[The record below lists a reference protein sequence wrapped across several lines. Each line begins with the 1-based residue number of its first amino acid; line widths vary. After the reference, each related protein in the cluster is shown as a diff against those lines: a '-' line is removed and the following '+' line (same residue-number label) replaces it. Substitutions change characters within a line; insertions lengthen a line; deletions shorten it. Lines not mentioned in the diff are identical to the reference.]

1 MDLNSIYLRK
11 QRAKKIVIMSMKIFI
26 PLLTL
31 LTSCL
36 GFNQVKS
43 KPANLKMKN
52 SINLYSF
59 KMKSIDGTL
68 IDFAIYKGKKVLIVN
83 TASKCGFTPQY
94 EALEA
99 LHKTYGQQ
107 LVVLGFPA
115 NNFGGQEPGSNNDI
129 AAFCQKNYG
138 VSFQLFEKVDVTGD
152 KACDLFKW
160 LANKDENGWNSQ
172 QPNWNFNKYLIDEQG
187 ELIKYFP
194 STTKPM
200 SEELINSIK

>member
-1 MDLNSIYLRK
+1 
-11 QRAKKIVIMSMKIFI
+11 MKIFI

-43 KPANLKMKN
+43 KPTELKNTSTKN
-52 SINLYSF
+52 FYAF
-59 KMKSIDGTL
+59 KMKAIDGTL
-68 IDFAIYKGKKVLIVN
+68 IDFSIYKGKKVLVVN

-99 LHKTYGQQ
+99 LHKAYGDR
-107 LVVLGFPA
+107 LIILGFPA
-115 NNFGGQEPGSNNDI
+115 NNFGGQEPGNNNEI
-129 AAFCQKNYG
+129 ASFCQKNYG
-138 VSFQLFEKVDVTGD
+138 VTFQLFEKVDVVGSN
-152 KACDLFKW
+152 ACDLFKW
-160 LANKDENGWNSQ
+160 LASKDENGWNSQ
-172 QPNWNFNKYLIDEQG
+172 QPNWNFNKYLIDENG
-187 ELIKYFP
+187 DLIKYFP